1 MKHIKELIKEYMKT
15 IKASPIMYVDMYLSG
30 QIEECEWITILQ
42 ENSEV
47 KREYKKILRE
57 RR

>member
-1 MKHIKELIKEYMKT
+1 ME
-15 IKASPIMYVDMYLSG
+15 ASPQTYIDMYLSG
-30 QIEECEWITILQ
+30 QIEEYEWFAILQ

-47 KREYKKILRE
+47 EREYKKILRK